1 MKLFAGS
8 ITALL
13 ILAFNQTIWLAYI
26 TIMFFGIVQ
35 TSIKISLN
43 SFIMQS
49 VTNEYIGRVLS
60 VIAVVSTILQ
70 TITIYFIGWA
80 IDIYPKN
87 SGYIYLAI
95 IMIIPFLIFTYSFAK
110 DSTILETRKK

>member
-60 VIAVVSTILQ
+60 VIAVISTILQ

-87 SGYIYLAI
+87 SGYIYLVA
-95 IMIIPFLIFTYSFAK
+95 IMIIPFLSFTYNFAK
-110 DSTILETRKK
+110 ASTISETRKK